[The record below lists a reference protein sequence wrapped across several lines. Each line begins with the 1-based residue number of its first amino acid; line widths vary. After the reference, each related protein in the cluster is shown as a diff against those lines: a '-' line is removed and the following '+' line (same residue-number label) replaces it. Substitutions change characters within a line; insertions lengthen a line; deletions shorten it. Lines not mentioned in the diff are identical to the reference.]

1 MQDDRNGYGDRGEH
15 REYATSDVKGRRN
28 PGRRLVKLPGKTD
41 YTESADSAIYIA
53 RKLKIERAERRILKG
68 K

>member
-28 PGRRLVKLPGKTD
+28 PGRRLVKLPGEKTHV
-41 YTESADSAIYIA
+41 ERSDSAVYIA
-53 RKLKIERAERRILKG
+53 RKLDLDKRERRILKG